1 MSDNEENDLFE
12 RHSWY
17 FRNALVR
24 ANYRNVVKGV
34 EREPIFLIRF
44 FRNLILGEE
53 NILKNRYM
61 LINPPEGLQVPDS
74 EQASHKHP
82 TSTPQVPPQL
92 PPQLPHGW

>member
-53 NILKNRYM
+53 NVLKNRYM
-61 LINPPEGLQVPDS
+61 LINPPEGWPMLENTPS
-74 EQASHKHP
+74 
-82 TSTPQVPPQL
+82 STPQVPPQV
-92 PPQLPHGW
+92 PHGW